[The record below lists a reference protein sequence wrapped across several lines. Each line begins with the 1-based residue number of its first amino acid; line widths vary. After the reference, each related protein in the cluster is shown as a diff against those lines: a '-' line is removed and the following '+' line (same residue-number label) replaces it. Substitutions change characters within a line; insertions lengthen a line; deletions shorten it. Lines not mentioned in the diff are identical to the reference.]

1 MANEK
6 IKKLCEYMDKNKAK
20 NYPIY
25 NQCLNQETDY
35 IKNAYFKMLAV
46 ILQQAEISNEQRN
59 LFGRMIAG
67 MATDYTEEDY
77 LRQALE
83 IEIKEYVDFTEQ
95 CKEMSLKYRF
105 LLDALL
111 LTALDNKNQ
120 DQLSLVANFMEALK
134 LQKNEVEY
142 LAMLARSILEQ
153 SSSLYIQY
161 IQSEDIRPKS
171 INYIA
176 FLEYTEL
183 FVSGILCNT
192 TDEIYIQSSNHS
204 SLDWE
209 QIQETNFKQ
218 RDVTLKNLIIDMKEV
233 SLSFTANENVKFEN
247 CEFIGEN
254 HSITFTACKKIEIEK
269 CTFRD
274 FKTKTIIENGVG
286 EIFIVGCKFI
296 NCQENYSSSYDNQS
310 HACVIFTENSDKNG
324 INIITQ
330 TEFKECGGTNREHAD
345 HSPDGFIS
353 NCQCQVSQS
362 KFYNCWYY
370 SRGLLMFQSQQNLY
384 CSMFNHKI
392 TTFGEGNEVIGS
404 ANLHY

>member
-6 IKKLCEYMDKNKAK
+6 ITKLCEYMDRNKVK

-46 ILQQAEISNEQRN
+46 ILQQTEISNEQHN
-59 LFGRMIAG
+59 LFERMLAG

-95 CKEMSLKYRF
+95 YKEMSLKYRF

-153 SSSLYIQY
+153 SSPLYTQAENIC
-161 IQSEDIRPKS
+161 PKS

-192 TDEIYIQSSNHS
+192 TDEICIQSLNYSL
-204 SLDWE
+204 LDWK

-218 RDVTLKNLIIDMKEV
+218 RNVTLKNLIIDMKEV
-233 SLSFTANENVKFEN
+233 PLSFTANKNVKFEN
-247 CEFIGEN
+247 CEFIGKDYP
-254 HSITFTACKKIEIEK
+254 ITFTACKKIEIEK
-269 CTFRD
+269 CIFRD
-274 FKTKTIIENGVG
+274 FATKTIIENKIG
-286 EIFIVGCKFI
+286 EVSIIDCKFI
-296 NCQENYSSSYDNQS
+296 NCQENYVYNADDWR
-310 HACVIFTENSDKNG
+310 AYGCVIFTENSDRNG
-324 INIITQ
+324 INTIIE
-330 TEFKECGGTNREHAD
+330 TEFKECGGRNSRTYFVSA
-345 HSPDGFIS
+345 FIS
-353 NCQCQVSQS
+353 NCRCQVSQS
-362 KFYNCWYY
+362 KFYNCWHYHDI
-370 SRGLLMFQSQQNLY
+370 
-384 CSMFNHKI
+384 NHKDPDNARRTMFDHSI

-404 ANLHY
+404 ADL

>member
-6 IKKLCEYMDKNKAK
+6 ITKLCEYMDRNKAK

-46 ILQQAEISNEQRN
+46 ILQQTEISNEQRN
-59 LFGRMIAG
+59 LFERMIAG
-67 MATDYTEEDY
+67 IATDYTEEDY

-142 LAMLARSILEQ
+142 LAMLVRSILEQ
-153 SSSLYIQY
+153 SSPLYTQA
-161 IQSEDIRPKS
+161 ENIRPKS

-176 FLEYTEL
+176 LLEYIGL

-192 TDEIYIQSSNHS
+192 TDEIYIQSLNHDL
-204 SLDWE
+204 LDWE
-209 QIQETNFKQ
+209 QFQETNFKQ
-218 RDVTLKNLIIDMKEV
+218 RNVTLKNLIIDMKEV
-233 SLSFTANENVKFEN
+233 PLSFTANESVRFEN

-254 HSITFTACKKIEIEK
+254 RPITFTACKKIEIEK

-274 FKTKTIIENGVG
+274 FKTQTIIENEVG
-286 EIFIVGCKFI
+286 EVSIVDCKFI
-296 NCQENYSSSYDNQS
+296 NCQS
-310 HACVIFTENSDKNG
+310 HATRLLFYKGPLEGHIIAAENPYRNG
-324 INIITQ
+324 INTIIQ
-330 TEFKECGGTNREHAD
+330 TEFKECGGKYFSFA
-345 HSPDGFIS
+345 FIS
-353 NCQCQVSQS
+353 NCRCQVSQS
-362 KFYNCWYY
+362 KFYNCWRYDSENQKY
-370 SRGLLMFQSQQNLY
+370 VAGDSPKMFD
-384 CSMFNHKI
+384 HDI

-404 ANLHY
+404 ADL